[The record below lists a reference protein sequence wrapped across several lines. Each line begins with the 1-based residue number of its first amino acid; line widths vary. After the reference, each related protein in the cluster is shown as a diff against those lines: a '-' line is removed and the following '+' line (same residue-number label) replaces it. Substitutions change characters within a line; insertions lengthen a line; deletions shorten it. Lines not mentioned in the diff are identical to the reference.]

1 MKTWSEALKHV
12 SVSSAGEGLKQKEIF
27 LPLWFAAVSLF
38 NCGER
43 GKKENVHFLL
53 VSHIQQITAG
63 LFFLSLLFFSFFLTL
78 D

>member
-38 NCGER
+38 NCGEG
-43 GKKENVHFLL
+43 GKKRKRPFFSCNSHSANNSRAVFL
-53 VSHIQQITAG
+53 VIA
-63 LFFLSLLFFSFFLTL
+63 LFFLFFNT
-78 D
+78 